1 MERMKVIRCASMK
14 KTLIVML
21 AAACLAACSKP
32 SPAMQ
37 MIETTAEALGGKAR
51 IQQINTLTLEG
62 DGEAPNL
69 GQNLTTD
76 SELPVWK
83 AAPYRRSID
92 VAAGRMRVRQ
102 TRTAQFLFAGA
113 TTQQL
118 DQGVDGNVG
127 YNMPQGQGGMPSR
140 TSESVAKTRRV
151 EMFHHPISLIRLA
164 LTPGTKVDN
173 LRTFNNY
180 EAVDVTTP
188 QGDVLT
194 FEVDRATRTP
204 LRVRSMS
211 YNDNLGD
218 VAIETAFAEYETVE
232 GLKMPRRLITK
243 IDKYPQFDFRISK
256 NTVDGE
262 NPVEL
267 SAPAEVKAMS
277 VPPGAAVTVTSEEVG
292 KGIWWLAGSGNH
304 RSIVVEFDDHLVLFE
319 VPLNELRTK
328 AVIDTA
334 RSLRPQKP
342 LTHAVVSHHHFDHS
356 GGLRVAV
363 AEGLTIVTYKGNVEF
378 FKDLVSR
385 KHSIV
390 QDALARSPKPMKIE
404 PVDDE
409 LVMKDKSME
418 LRLYH
423 VKNNPREG
431 TNLFGYV
438 PRDKMLVQA
447 DLYDSAW
454 LQHPW
459 GDNLA
464 YNIGLRKLQVAKS
477 VPVHGTIESYSDVL
491 KTIASKKPAAKTEN

>member
-1 MERMKVIRCASMK
+1 MK

-194 FEVDRATRTP
+194 FEVDATVKDANGELTAIPAQEKKRQVI
-204 LRVRSMS
+204 LRYLAATVFVSGVAYPEKEVNQR
-211 YNDNLGD
+211 LAVHHPD
-218 VAIETAFAEYETVE
+218 VA
-232 GLKMPRRLITK
+232 
-243 IDKYPQFDFRISK
+243 
-256 NTVDGE
+256 
-262 NPVEL
+262 
-267 SAPAEVKAMS
+267 
-277 VPPGAAVTVTSEEVG
+277 
-292 KGIWWLAGSGNH
+292 
-304 RSIVVEFDDHLVLFE
+304 
-319 VPLNELRTK
+319 
-328 AVIDTA
+328 
-334 RSLRPQKP
+334 SLRRY
-342 LTHAVVSHHHFDHS
+342 LIEW
-356 GGLRVAV
+356 R
-363 AEGLTIVTYKGNVEF
+363 YMR
-378 FKDLVSR
+378 R
-385 KHSIV
+385 KAGIY
-390 QDALARSPKPMKIE
+390 
-404 PVDDE
+404 E
-409 LVMKDKSME
+409 L
-418 LRLYH
+418 L
-423 VKNNPREG
+423 PREDW
-431 TNLFGYV
+431 
-438 PRDKMLVQA
+438 P
-447 DLYDSAW
+447 
-454 LQHPW
+454 
-459 GDNLA
+459 
-464 YNIGLRKLQVAKS
+464 
-477 VPVHGTIESYSDVL
+477 
-491 KTIASKKPAAKTEN
+491 PA